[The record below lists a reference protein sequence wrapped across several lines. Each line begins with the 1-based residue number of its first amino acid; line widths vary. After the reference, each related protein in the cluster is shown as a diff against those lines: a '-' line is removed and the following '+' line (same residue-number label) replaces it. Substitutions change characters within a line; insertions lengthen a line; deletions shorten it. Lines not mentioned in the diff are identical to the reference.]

1 MRIKFFLL
9 LTLVSFAFA
18 SNLKV
23 AVAANVSYAI
33 KDLIK
38 DFNKNYP
45 NIKVEPIIGS
55 SGKLSAQ
62 ILHGAPYD
70 IFISAD
76 MAYPTKLYEQKMAVD
91 KPKIYAKG
99 VLALFTNK
107 DYNLSKDLNILLDK
121 NIKKI
126 AIANAKTAP
135 YGVAIKEVLEN
146 TKIYKKIKS
155 KFIYGESIGQTLT
168 YAIKAADIGIVA
180 KSNLYSKEL
189 LIFKKGKN
197 WIDIN
202 STLYTPIKQGIVV
215 TKRAAN
221 SKDAQLFSNYILSK
235 QAKEIFKKYG
245 YLE

>member
-9 LTLVSFAFA
+9 LTLISFGFA

-38 DFNKNYP
+38 DFNKKYP
-45 NIKVEPIIGS
+45 DIKVEPIIGS

-76 MAYPTKLYEQKMAVD
+76 MAYPSKLYKQGAALN
-91 KPKIYAKG
+91 KPEIYAKG
-99 VLALFTNK
+99 MLALFTSK
-107 DYNLSKDLNILLDK
+107 DYNLSRGLNTLLDE

-135 YGVAIKEVLEN
+135 YGVITKEALEKA
-146 TKIYKKIKS
+146 KIYERVKS

-180 KSNLYSKEL
+180 KSSLYSKEL
-189 LIFKKGKN
+189 SHFKKGKN
-197 WIDIN
+197 WVDAN
-202 STLYTPIKQGIVV
+202 PTLYTPTKQGIVI

-221 SKDAQLFSNYILSK
+221 SKEAKLFYDYILSK
-235 QAKEIFKKYG
+235 RAKEIFKKYG
-245 YLE
+245 YQE